1 MLKALIR
8 WSLDNRLVVLVAAA
22 ISLILGLYLALQLPI
37 DVFPDLTAPRV
48 TVITEAHNMAPEE
61 VEVSRPSDALE
72 ARAAANDAL
81 TALLV
86 GLGAVAL
93 LVGGAGLF
101 IIATAAPTADTW
113 RLRFALIAIAG
124 AVALA
129 TFIATFV
136 YSVLVLRVVR
146 DAYETAGD
154 PGFVPQLSLL
164 IATGLMAA
172 SIVVLVYFLNHV
184 PASIR
189 INAVLEGI
197 GERLLR
203 SVRDRFPKECAAEQQ
218 DQPPQGAPVAAT
230 GTGYIQIIDFAGLD
244 RIARDVECRIE
255 LRLRPGDFVHPD
267 VVLLA
272 VVGAKPDDAMA
283 DGLRDCFSLGAM
295 RSPSQDIEF
304 LIDEL
309 VEIALRA
316 LSPGINDPFTAV
328 TALHW
333 LGAATAQI
341 GARDLRG
348 GPDRGDYDW
357 NRIVPMN
364 DDFDHFVRRGFG
376 GIRAAAATSPI
387 AAAQFLDCLL
397 GAGSTLTLN
406 GRRARLRE
414 EGALL
419 MAQARL
425 ELAGP
430 SLDEVEARYCDFLAA
445 MKDGTHERLSS

>member
-1 MLKALIR
+1 
-8 WSLDNRLVVLVAAA
+8 
-22 ISLILGLYLALQLPI
+22 
-37 DVFPDLTAPRV
+37 
-48 TVITEAHNMAPEE
+48 
-61 VEVSRPSDALE
+61 
-72 ARAAANDAL
+72 
-81 TALLV
+81 
-86 GLGAVAL
+86 
-93 LVGGAGLF
+93 
-101 IIATAAPTADTW
+101 
-113 RLRFALIAIAG
+113 
-124 AVALA
+124 
-129 TFIATFV
+129 
-136 YSVLVLRVVR
+136 
-146 DAYETAGD
+146 
-154 PGFVPQLSLL
+154 
-164 IATGLMAA
+164 MAA
-172 SIVVLVYFLNHV
+172 SIAVLVYFLNHV

-203 SVRDRFPKECAAEQQ
+203 SVRQRFPQDCGAEQQ

-244 RIARDVECRIE
+244 RIARDAQCRIE

-272 VVGAKPDDAMA
+272 VVGTELDPRLA
-283 DGLRDCFSLGAM
+283 DRLRGCFSLGAM

-376 GIRAAAATSPI
+376 GVRAAAATSPI

-430 SLDEVEARYCDFLAA
+430 SIEELDARYCDFLEA

>member
-1 MLKALIR
+1 MVARLRALWQGTR
-8 WSLDNRLVVLVAAA
+8 ASYWFYPALFT
-22 ISLILGLYLALQLPI
+22 LGA
-37 DVFPDLTAPRV
+37 
-48 TVITEAHNMAPEE
+48 
-61 VEVSRPSDALE
+61 
-72 ARAAANDAL
+72 
-81 TALLV
+81 ALLAILTV
-86 GLGAVAL
+86 WFDRHGAAEWLTSHEWVDQARPE
-93 LVGGAGLF
+93 GARNVLNV
-101 IIATAAPTADTW
+101 
-113 RLRFALIAIAG
+113 IAG
-124 AVALA
+124 SMIGVASTVFSITIAAVVYASGSYGPRLLANFMEDRGNQLSLA

-136 YSVLVLRVVR
+136 YAVLVLRVVR

-154 PGFVPQLSLL
+154 PGFVPQLSLM

-172 SIVVLVYFLNHV
+172 SIAVLVYFLNHV

-203 SVRDRFPKECAAEQQ
+203 SVRQRFPQDCGAEQQ

-244 RIARDVECRIE
+244 RIARDAQCRIE

-272 VVGAKPDDAMA
+272 VVGTELDLRLA
-283 DGLRDCFSLGAM
+283 DRLRGCFSLGAM

-376 GIRAAAATSPI
+376 GVRAAAATSPI

-430 SLDEVEARYCDFLAA
+430 SIEELDARYCDFLEA

>member
-1 MLKALIR
+1 MIARLRALWQGTRASYWFYPALFTTSAALLAILTV
-8 WSLDNRLVVLVAAA
+8 WLDRHGAA
-22 ISLILGLYLALQLPI
+22 QW
-37 DVFPDLTAPRV
+37 LTSHEWV
-48 TVITEAHNMAPEE
+48 
-61 VEVSRPSDALE
+61 DE
-72 ARAAANDAL
+72 ARPEGARNVLNVISGSMIGVASTVFSITIAAVVYASGSYGPRLLANFMEDRGNQL
-81 TALLV
+81 S
-86 GLGAVAL
+86 
-93 LVGGAGLF
+93 
-101 IIATAAPTADTW
+101 
-113 RLRFALIAIAG
+113 
-124 AVALA
+124 LA

-164 IATGLMAA
+164 IATSLMAA

-397 GAGSTLTLN
+397 GAGSTISLT

>member
-1 MLKALIR
+1 MVARLRALWQGTR
-8 WSLDNRLVVLVAAA
+8 ASYW
-22 ISLILGLYLALQLPI
+22 LYPAL
-37 DVFPDLTAPRV
+37 FTLTAAV
-48 TVITEAHNMAPEE
+48 LAMLTVWLDRH
-61 VEVSRPSDALE
+61 
-72 ARAAANDAL
+72 
-81 TALLV
+81 
-86 GLGAVAL
+86 G
-93 LVGGAGLF
+93 
-101 IIATAAPTADTW
+101 ATAWLTSHEWVDQARPEGARNVLNVISGSMIGVASTVFSITIAAVVYASGSYGP
-113 RLRFALIAIAG
+113 RLLANFMEDRGNQLS
-124 AVALA
+124 LA

-136 YSVLVLRVVR
+136 YAVMVLRVVR

-154 PGFVPQLSLL
+154 PGFVPQLSLMV
-164 IATGLMAA
+164 ATGLMAA
-172 SIVVLVYFLNHV
+172 SIAVLVYFLNHV

-203 SVRDRFPKECAAEQQ
+203 AIRDRFPQGCVEEQR
-218 DQPPQGAPVAAT
+218 DQPPLGASVAAI
-230 GTGYIQIIDFAGLD
+230 GTGYIQIVDFAGLD
-244 RIARDVECRIE
+244 RIARETGCRIE
-255 LRLRPGDFVHPD
+255 MRLRPGDFVHPD
-267 VVLLA
+267 VELLA
-272 VVGAKPDDAMA
+272 VVGVEVDDVMR
-283 DGLRDCFSLGAM
+283 DRLRGCFSLGAM
-295 RSPSQDIEF
+295 RSPAQDIEF

-348 GPDRGDYDW
+348 GPDQGDYDW
-357 NRIVPMN
+357 NRVVPMN

-376 GIRAAAATSPI
+376 GVRAAAATSPI

-397 GAGSTLTLN
+397 GAASPLRLH
-406 GRRARLRE
+406 GRRVRLRE

-430 SLDEVEARYCDFLAA
+430 SLDELDARYCDFVEA
-445 MKDGTHERLSS
+445 MKDGGYERLLS

>member
-1 MLKALIR
+1 MIARLRALWQGTRASYWFYPALFTTSAALLAILTV
-8 WSLDNRLVVLVAAA
+8 WLDRHGAA
-22 ISLILGLYLALQLPI
+22 QW
-37 DVFPDLTAPRV
+37 LTSHEWV
-48 TVITEAHNMAPEE
+48 
-61 VEVSRPSDALE
+61 DE
-72 ARAAANDAL
+72 ARPEGARNVLNVISGSMIGVASTVFSITIAAVVYASGSYGPRLLANFMEDRGNQL
-81 TALLV
+81 S
-86 GLGAVAL
+86 
-93 LVGGAGLF
+93 
-101 IIATAAPTADTW
+101 
-113 RLRFALIAIAG
+113 
-124 AVALA
+124 LA

-272 VVGAKPDDAMA
+272 VVGAEPDDAMA
-283 DGLRDCFSLGAM
+283 DRLRGCFSLGAM

-397 GAGSTLTLN
+397 GAGSTISLT

>member
-1 MLKALIR
+1 MIARLRALWQGTRASYWFYPALFTTSAALLAILTV
-8 WSLDNRLVVLVAAA
+8 WLDRHGAA
-22 ISLILGLYLALQLPI
+22 QW
-37 DVFPDLTAPRV
+37 LTSHEWV
-48 TVITEAHNMAPEE
+48 
-61 VEVSRPSDALE
+61 DE
-72 ARAAANDAL
+72 ARPEGARNVLNVISGSMIGVASTVFSITIAAVVYASGSYGPRLLANFMEDRGNQL
-81 TALLV
+81 S
-86 GLGAVAL
+86 
-93 LVGGAGLF
+93 
-101 IIATAAPTADTW
+101 
-113 RLRFALIAIAG
+113 
-124 AVALA
+124 LA

-244 RIARDVECRIE
+244 RIARDAECRIE

-397 GAGSTLTLN
+397 GAGSTISLT

>member
-1 MLKALIR
+1 MIARLRALWQGTR
-8 WSLDNRLVVLVAAA
+8 ASYWFYPALFTTSAALLA
-22 ISLILGLYLALQLPI
+22 I
-37 DVFPDLTAPRV
+37 LTVWMDRHGAAQWLTSHDWV
-48 TVITEAHNMAPEE
+48 
-61 VEVSRPSDALE
+61 DE
-72 ARAAANDAL
+72 ARPEGARNVLNVISGSMIGVASTVFSITIAAVVYASGSYGPR
-81 TALLV
+81 LLSNFMEDR
-86 GLGAVAL
+86 GNQLS
-93 LVGGAGLF
+93 
-101 IIATAAPTADTW
+101 
-113 RLRFALIAIAG
+113 
-124 AVALA
+124 LA

-164 IATGLMAA
+164 IATSLMAA

-244 RIARDVECRIE
+244 RIARDTECRIE

-272 VVGAKPDDAMA
+272 VVGAEPDDAMA
-283 DGLRDCFSLGAM
+283 DRLRGCFSLGAM

-387 AAAQFLDCLL
+387 AAMQFLDCLL
-397 GAGSTLTLN
+397 GAGSTLSLT

-419 MAQARL
+419 MAQAQL
-425 ELAGP
+425 DLAGP
-430 SLDEVEARYCDFLAA
+430 SLDELEARYCDFLAA

>member
-1 MLKALIR
+1 MVARLRALWQETRASYWFYPALFTLLAALLAILTV
-8 WSLDNRLVVLVAAA
+8 WLDRHGAAEW
-22 ISLILGLYLALQLPI
+22 
-37 DVFPDLTAPRV
+37 LTSHEWV
-48 TVITEAHNMAPEE
+48 
-61 VEVSRPSDALE
+61 DE
-72 ARAAANDAL
+72 ARPEGARNVLNVISGSMIGVASTVFSITIAAVVYASGSYGPRLLANFMEDRGNQL
-81 TALLV
+81 S
-86 GLGAVAL
+86 
-93 LVGGAGLF
+93 
-101 IIATAAPTADTW
+101 
-113 RLRFALIAIAG
+113 
-124 AVALA
+124 LA

-136 YSVLVLRVVR
+136 YAVLVLRVVR
-146 DAYETAGD
+146 DAYETSGD
-154 PGFVPQLSLL
+154 PGFVPQLSLM
-164 IATGLMAA
+164 IATGMMAA
-172 SIVVLVYFLNHV
+172 SIAVLVYFLNHV

-197 GERLLR
+197 GARLLR
-203 SVRDRFPKECAAEQQ
+203 AVRERFPHDCAGEQR
-218 DQPPQGAPVAAT
+218 DQAPQGVPVPAT
-230 GTGYIQIIDFAGLD
+230 RTGYVQIVDFAGLD
-244 RIARDVECRIE
+244 RIAREAGCRIE

-267 VVLLA
+267 IVLLA
-272 VVGAKPDDAMA
+272 VVGGKAPDEAMA
-283 DGLRDCFSLGAM
+283 ERLRGCFSLGAM
-295 RSPSQDIEF
+295 RSPAQDIEF

-341 GARDLRG
+341 GERDLRG

-357 NRIVPMN
+357 NRIVPLN

-387 AAAQFLDCLL
+387 AATQFLDCLL
-397 GAGSTLTLN
+397 GAGSTLSLN
-406 GRRARLRE
+406 GRRARLRK

-430 SLDEVEARYCDFLAA
+430 SLDELDAHYCDFVQA
-445 MKDGTHERLSS
+445 MKDDTHERLSS

>member
-1 MLKALIR
+1 MIARLRALWQGTRASYWFYPALFTTSAALLAILTV
-8 WSLDNRLVVLVAAA
+8 WLDRHGAA
-22 ISLILGLYLALQLPI
+22 QW
-37 DVFPDLTAPRV
+37 LTSHEWV
-48 TVITEAHNMAPEE
+48 
-61 VEVSRPSDALE
+61 DE
-72 ARAAANDAL
+72 ARPEGARNVLNVISGSMIGVASTVFSITIAAVVYASGSYGPRLLANFMEDRGNQL
-81 TALLV
+81 S
-86 GLGAVAL
+86 
-93 LVGGAGLF
+93 
-101 IIATAAPTADTW
+101 
-113 RLRFALIAIAG
+113 
-124 AVALA
+124 LA

-244 RIARDVECRIE
+244 RIARDTECRIE

-272 VVGAKPDDAMA
+272 VVGAETDAAMA
-283 DGLRDCFSLGAM
+283 DRLRGCFSLGAM

-397 GAGSTLTLN
+397 GAGSTISLT

>member
-1 MLKALIR
+1 
-8 WSLDNRLVVLVAAA
+8 
-22 ISLILGLYLALQLPI
+22 
-37 DVFPDLTAPRV
+37 
-48 TVITEAHNMAPEE
+48 
-61 VEVSRPSDALE
+61 
-72 ARAAANDAL
+72 
-81 TALLV
+81 
-86 GLGAVAL
+86 
-93 LVGGAGLF
+93 
-101 IIATAAPTADTW
+101 
-113 RLRFALIAIAG
+113 
-124 AVALA
+124 
-129 TFIATFV
+129 
-136 YSVLVLRVVR
+136 
-146 DAYETAGD
+146 
-154 PGFVPQLSLL
+154 
-164 IATGLMAA
+164 MAA

-244 RIARDVECRIE
+244 RIARDTECRIE

-272 VVGAKPDDAMA
+272 VVGAEPDDAMA
-283 DGLRDCFSLGAM
+283 DRLRGCFSLGAM

-397 GAGSTLTLN
+397 GAGSTISLT

>member
-1 MLKALIR
+1 MIARLRALWQGTRASYWFYPALFTTSAALLAILTV
-8 WSLDNRLVVLVAAA
+8 WLDRHGAA
-22 ISLILGLYLALQLPI
+22 QW
-37 DVFPDLTAPRV
+37 LTSHEWV
-48 TVITEAHNMAPEE
+48 
-61 VEVSRPSDALE
+61 DE
-72 ARAAANDAL
+72 ARPEGARNVLNVISGSMIGVASTVFSITIAAVVYASGSYGPRLLANFMEDRGNQL
-81 TALLV
+81 S
-86 GLGAVAL
+86 
-93 LVGGAGLF
+93 
-101 IIATAAPTADTW
+101 
-113 RLRFALIAIAG
+113 
-124 AVALA
+124 LA

-244 RIARDVECRIE
+244 RIARDTECRIE

-272 VVGAKPDDAMA
+272 VVGAEPDDAMA
-283 DGLRDCFSLGAM
+283 DRLRGCFSLGAM

-397 GAGSTLTLN
+397 GAGSTISLT

>member
-1 MLKALIR
+1 MIARLRALWQGTRASYWFYPALFTTSAALLAILTV
-8 WSLDNRLVVLVAAA
+8 WLDRHGAA
-22 ISLILGLYLALQLPI
+22 QW
-37 DVFPDLTAPRV
+37 LTSHEWV
-48 TVITEAHNMAPEE
+48 
-61 VEVSRPSDALE
+61 DE
-72 ARAAANDAL
+72 ARPEGARNVLNVISGSMIGVASTVFSITIAAVVYASGSYGPRLLANFMEDRGNQL
-81 TALLV
+81 S
-86 GLGAVAL
+86 
-93 LVGGAGLF
+93 
-101 IIATAAPTADTW
+101 
-113 RLRFALIAIAG
+113 
-124 AVALA
+124 LA

-397 GAGSTLTLN
+397 GAGSTISLT

-425 ELAGP
+425 ELAGS

>member
-1 MLKALIR
+1 MVARLRALWQGTRASYWFYPALFTLGAALLAILTV
-8 WSLDNRLVVLVAAA
+8 WLDRHGAATW
-22 ISLILGLYLALQLPI
+22 
-37 DVFPDLTAPRV
+37 LTSHDWV
-48 TVITEAHNMAPEE
+48 
-61 VEVSRPSDALE
+61 DE
-72 ARAAANDAL
+72 ARPE
-81 TALLV
+81 
-86 GLGAVAL
+86 GARNVL
-93 LVGGAGLF
+93 NV
-101 IIATAAPTADTW
+101 
-113 RLRFALIAIAG
+113 IAG
-124 AVALA
+124 SMIGVASTVFSITIAAVVYASGSYGPRLLANFMEDRGNQLSLA

-136 YSVLVLRVVR
+136 YAVMVLRVVR
-146 DAYETAGD
+146 DPYETAGD
-154 PGFVPQLSLL
+154 PGFVPQLSLM
-164 IATGLMAA
+164 IATGLMAV
-172 SIVVLVYFLNHV
+172 SIAVLVYFLNHV

-203 SVRDRFPKECAAEQQ
+203 EVGDRFPKDCAGEQQ
-218 DQPPQGAPVAAT
+218 DRPPQGEPVTAT
-230 GTGYIQIIDFAGLD
+230 RTGYVQIIDFAGLD
-244 RIARDVECRIE
+244 RIARETGCRVD

-267 VVLLA
+267 VALLT
-272 VVGAKPDDAMA
+272 VVGAKADDGLA
-283 DGLRDCFSLGAM
+283 GRLRDCFSLGAM
-295 RSPSQDIEF
+295 RSPAQDIEF

-333 LGAATAQI
+333 LGAATARL
-341 GARDLRG
+341 AMHDLRG

-357 NRIVPMN
+357 NRVVPMN

-387 AAAQFLDCLL
+387 AAAQFLDCLIA
-397 GAGSTLTLN
+397 AGSPPMPDD
-406 GRRARLRE
+406 RRARLNR

-430 SLDEVEARYCDFLAA
+430 SLDELEARYCDFVEA
-445 MKDGTHERLSS
+445 MKNGSYERLSF

>member
-1 MLKALIR
+1 M
-8 WSLDNRLVVLVAAA
+8 
-22 ISLILGLYLALQLPI
+22 
-37 DVFPDLTAPRV
+37 
-48 TVITEAHNMAPEE
+48 
-61 VEVSRPSDALE
+61 
-72 ARAAANDAL
+72 
-81 TALLV
+81 
-86 GLGAVAL
+86 
-93 LVGGAGLF
+93 
-101 IIATAAPTADTW
+101 
-113 RLRFALIAIAG
+113 
-124 AVALA
+124 
-129 TFIATFV
+129 
-136 YSVLVLRVVR
+136 
-146 DAYETAGD
+146 
-154 PGFVPQLSLL
+154 
-164 IATGLMAA
+164 
-172 SIVVLVYFLNHV
+172 
-184 PASIR
+184 
-189 INAVLEGI
+189 
-197 GERLLR
+197 
-203 SVRDRFPKECAAEQQ
+203 
-218 DQPPQGAPVAAT
+218 AAT

-244 RIARDVECRIE
+244 RIARDAQCRIE

-272 VVGAKPDDAMA
+272 VVGTELDPRLA
-283 DGLRDCFSLGAM
+283 DRLRGCFSLGAM

-376 GIRAAAATSPI
+376 GVRAAAATSPI

-430 SLDEVEARYCDFLAA
+430 SIEELDARYCDFLEA

>member
-1 MLKALIR
+1 MIARLRALWQGTRASYWFYPALFTTSAALLAILTV
-8 WSLDNRLVVLVAAA
+8 WLDRHGAA
-22 ISLILGLYLALQLPI
+22 QW
-37 DVFPDLTAPRV
+37 LTSHEWV
-48 TVITEAHNMAPEE
+48 
-61 VEVSRPSDALE
+61 DE
-72 ARAAANDAL
+72 ARPEGARNVLNVISGSMIGVASTVFSITIAAVVYASGSYGPRLLANFMEDRGNQL
-81 TALLV
+81 S
-86 GLGAVAL
+86 
-93 LVGGAGLF
+93 
-101 IIATAAPTADTW
+101 
-113 RLRFALIAIAG
+113 
-124 AVALA
+124 LA

-244 RIARDVECRIE
+244 RIARDTECRIE

-397 GAGSTLTLN
+397 GAGSTISLT

>member
-1 MLKALIR
+1 MIARLRALWQGTRASYWFYPALFTTSAALLAILTV
-8 WSLDNRLVVLVAAA
+8 WLDRHGAA
-22 ISLILGLYLALQLPI
+22 QW
-37 DVFPDLTAPRV
+37 LTSHEWV
-48 TVITEAHNMAPEE
+48 
-61 VEVSRPSDALE
+61 DE
-72 ARAAANDAL
+72 ARPEGARNVLNVISGSMIGVASTVFSITIAAVVYASGSYGPRLLANFMEDRGNQL
-81 TALLV
+81 S
-86 GLGAVAL
+86 
-93 LVGGAGLF
+93 
-101 IIATAAPTADTW
+101 
-113 RLRFALIAIAG
+113 
-124 AVALA
+124 LA

-397 GAGSTLTLN
+397 GAGSTISLT

>member
-1 MLKALIR
+1 MIARLRALWQGTRASYWFYPALFTTSAALLAILTV
-8 WSLDNRLVVLVAAA
+8 WLDRHGAA
-22 ISLILGLYLALQLPI
+22 QW
-37 DVFPDLTAPRV
+37 LTSHEWV
-48 TVITEAHNMAPEE
+48 
-61 VEVSRPSDALE
+61 DE
-72 ARAAANDAL
+72 ARPEGARNVLNVISGSMIGVASTVFSITIAAVVYASGSYGPRLLANFMEDRGNQL
-81 TALLV
+81 S
-86 GLGAVAL
+86 
-93 LVGGAGLF
+93 
-101 IIATAAPTADTW
+101 
-113 RLRFALIAIAG
+113 
-124 AVALA
+124 LA

-244 RIARDVECRIE
+244 RIARDTECRIE

-272 VVGAKPDDAMA
+272 VVGAEPDDAMA
-283 DGLRDCFSLGAM
+283 DRLRGCFSLGAM

-387 AAAQFLDCLL
+387 AAMQFLDCLL
-397 GAGSTLTLN
+397 GAGSTLSLT

-419 MAQARL
+419 MAQAQL
-425 ELAGP
+425 DLAGP
-430 SLDEVEARYCDFLAA
+430 SLDELEARYCDFLAA